1 MLVTVLRELRI
12 FSIVPGKGDV
22 ETYSEIELRME
33 VVRASIWFA
42 STAGEGGR
50 GTERAIARARD
61 GVRVARAVERELSLQ
76 EGIISHALDWSA
88 QQCALR
94 YMDAPGARTGLT
106 LNRRRRV

>member
-61 GVRVARAVERELSLQ
+61 GVRVARAVERELSLR

-88 QQCALR
+88 QQCALM
-94 YMDAPGARTGLT
+94 YVNAPGARTGLT
-106 LNRRRRV
+106 LNRRRRA